1 MTSIIQGR
9 DLSVYTTVGLTLG
22 VSKKENRDGKKSRFV
37 VISMKDSYSRLS
49 KTRRT
54 IIFED
59 EWPGLIDTLGKYV
72 DKSIVDT
79 HEGGEVVSLAMFQK
93 SEDAKLFPIMEW
105 PGMMPQVMPLRKGMC
120 YANDVN
126 GNVVTD
132 KTGARVT
139 KDKITVMVQV
149 KNIVEGQD
157 HPNYVDGWDPDT
169 QLNNMESRFYRVPV
183 VQMGTNDADDTQF
196 MTPAPQQ
203 QPAQQPAQQASQQQQ
218 APQQATQQ
226 QPAQMP
232 PQQPMAGMQAPF

>member
-22 VSKKENRDGKKSRFV
+22 TAKKANREGKISRFV
-37 VISMKDSYSRLS
+37 VVSMKDSYSRLS

-59 EWPGLIDTLGKYV
+59 EWPGLIEALSNHVDEAIKDSHGGK
-72 DKSIVDT
+72 
-79 HEGGEVVSLAMFQK
+79 VVSLASFMK
-93 SEDAKLFPIMEW
+93 SDDAKLFPIMEW

-126 GNVVTD
+126 GNIVTD

-183 VQMGTNDADDTQF
+183 VQIGTNDADDTQF

-203 QPAQQPAQQASQQQQ
+203 QPAPQQ
-218 APQQATQQ
+218 APQAPQQTPQQ
-226 QPAQMP
+226 QSAQMP

>member
-9 DLSVYTTVGLTLG
+9 ELSLYKTVALTLG
-22 VSKKENRDGKKSRFV
+22 KSKKENREKKLSRFV
-37 VISMKDSYSRLS
+37 VISMKDEYSPLS
-49 KTRRT
+49 RTRRT

-59 EWPGLIDTLGKYV
+59 EWPGLVEALEKHV

-79 HEGGEVVSLAMFQK
+79 HEGGQVVSMASFIK
-93 SEDAKLFPIMEW
+93 SDDKDLFPILEW

-126 GNVVTD
+126 GKIVTD
-132 KTGARVT
+132 KTGAKVT

-169 QLNNMESRFYRVPV
+169 QLNNMESRFYRTPV
-183 VQMGTNDADDTQF
+183 VQTGIDDADDTQF

-203 QPAQQPAQQASQQQQ
+203 QPAPQQ
-218 APQQATQQ
+218 APQVQQQATQQ

-232 PQQPMAGMQAPF
+232 PQQPMAGTQAPF

>member
-126 GNVVTD
+126 GNIVTD

-183 VQMGTNDADDTQF
+183 VQIGTNDADDTQF

-203 QPAQQPAQQASQQQQ
+203 QPAPQQAQQ

>member
-22 VSKKENRDGKKSRFV
+22 TAKKANREGKISRFV
-37 VISMKDSYSRLS
+37 VVSMKDSYSRLS

-59 EWPGLIDTLGKYV
+59 EWPGLIEALSDHVDEAIKDSHGGK
-72 DKSIVDT
+72 
-79 HEGGEVVSLAMFQK
+79 VVSLASFMK
-93 SEDAKLFPIMEW
+93 SDDAKLFPIMEW

-126 GNVVTD
+126 GNIVTD

-183 VQMGTNDADDTQF
+183 AQTNIDDADDTQF

-203 QPAQQPAQQASQQQQ
+203 QPAPQQAQQ

>member
-1 MTSIIQGR
+1 MTSIIQGK
-9 DLSVYTTVGLTLG
+9 DLSVYTTIGLTLG
-22 VSKKENRDGKKSRFV
+22 TAKKANREGKISRFV
-37 VISMKDSYSRLS
+37 VVSMKDSYSRLS

-59 EWPGLIDTLGKYV
+59 EWPGLVETLDKYV
-72 DKSIVDT
+72 DTSIQDT
-79 HEGGEVVSLAMFQK
+79 HGGKVVSLGAFQN
-93 SEDAKLFPIMEW
+93 SDDAKLFPIMEW
-105 PGMMPQVMPLRKGMC
+105 PGMMPVVMPLRKGMC

-157 HPNYVDGWDPDT
+157 RPNYVDGWDPDT
-169 QLNNMESRFYRVPV
+169 QLNSMESRFYRVPV

-196 MTPAPQQ
+196 VAPAPA
-203 QPAQQPAQQASQQQQ
+203 PAQAPQQQQ
-218 APQQATQQ
+218 APQQAPATQA
-226 QPAQMP
+226 PQMP
-232 PQQPMAGMQAPF
+232 PQQPAPTGTPF

>member
-22 VSKKENRDGKKSRFV
+22 TAKKANREGKISRFV
-37 VISMKDSYSRLS
+37 VVSMKDSYSRLS

-59 EWPGLIDTLGKYV
+59 EWPGLIEALSNHVDEAIKDSHGGK
-72 DKSIVDT
+72 
-79 HEGGEVVSLAMFQK
+79 VVSLASFMK
-93 SEDAKLFPIMEW
+93 SDDAKLFPIMEW

-126 GNVVTD
+126 GNIVTD

-183 VQMGTNDADDTQF
+183 AQTNIDDADDTQF
-196 MTPAPQQ
+196 MTPVPQQ
-203 QPAQQPAQQASQQQQ
+203 QPAPQQAQQ

>member
-9 DLSVYTTVGLTLG
+9 ELSLYKTVALTLG
-22 VSKKENRDGKKSRFV
+22 KSKKENREKKLSRFV
-37 VISMKDSYSRLS
+37 VISMKDAYSPLS

-59 EWPGLIDTLGKYV
+59 EWPGLIEALEKHV
-72 DKSIVDT
+72 DESIVDT
-79 HEGGEVVSLAMFQK
+79 HEGGKVVSMADFIK
-93 SEDAKLFPIMEW
+93 SGDDKLFPILEW

-126 GNVVTD
+126 GKFVED
-132 KTGARVT
+132 KTGAKVT

-203 QPAQQPAQQASQQQQ
+203 QPAPQPAPQQAQQ

-232 PQQPMAGMQAPF
+232 PQQPMMGTQAPF

>member
-22 VSKKENRDGKKSRFV
+22 VSKRENRDGKKSRFV

-72 DKSIVDT
+72 DNSIVDT
-79 HEGGEVVSLAMFQK
+79 HEGGQVVSLAMFQK

-126 GNVVTD
+126 GNFVED
-132 KTGARVT
+132 KTGTKVT

-183 VQMGTNDADDTQF
+183 VQIGTNDADDTQF

-203 QPAQQPAQQASQQQQ
+203 QPAQQPAPQQAQQ

-232 PQQPMAGMQAPF
+232 PQQPMTGTQVPF

>member
-59 EWPGLIDTLGKYV
+59 EWPGLVETLEKHV
-72 DKSIVDT
+72 DESIVDT
-79 HEGGEVVSLAMFQK
+79 HEGGKVVSLADFIK
-93 SEDAKLFPIMEW
+93 SGDDKLFPILEW

-126 GNVVTD
+126 GNIVTD
-132 KTGARVT
+132 RTGAKVT

-169 QLNNMESRFYRVPV
+169 QLNNMESRFYRIPV
-183 VQMGTNDADDTQF
+183 VQMGTINDDDIPV
-196 MTPAPQQ
+196 TPAPQ
-203 QPAQQPAQQASQQQQ
+203 PAPQAPQQQQ

-232 PQQPMAGMQAPF
+232 PQQPMAGTQAPF

>member
-9 DLSVYTTVGLTLG
+9 ELSLYKTVALTLG
-22 VSKKENRDGKKSRFV
+22 VSKKENREKKLSRFV
-37 VISMKDSYSRLS
+37 VISMKDAYSPLS

-59 EWPGLIDTLGKYV
+59 EWPGLIEALEKHV
-72 DKSIVDT
+72 DENIKDT
-79 HEGGEVVSLAMFQK
+79 HEGGKVVSMADFIK
-93 SEDAKLFPIMEW
+93 SDDKDLFPILEW

-126 GNVVTD
+126 GNIVED
-132 KTGARVT
+132 KTGAKVT

-183 VQMGTNDADDTQF
+183 VQMGINDAGDTQF

-203 QPAQQPAQQASQQQQ
+203 QPAPQQAQQ

-232 PQQPMAGMQAPF
+232 PQQPMMGTQAPF

>member
-126 GNVVTD
+126 GNIVTD

-183 VQMGTNDADDTQF
+183 VQMGTVNDDDIPVT
-196 MTPAPQQ
+196 
-203 QPAQQPAQQASQQQQ
+203 PAQQPAQQASQQQQ
-218 APQQATQQ
+218 AQQQAQQAPQQATQQ
-226 QPAQMP
+226 QSAQMP
-232 PQQPMAGMQAPF
+232 PQQPMMGTQTPF

>member
-22 VSKKENRDGKKSRFV
+22 TAKKANREGKISRFV
-37 VISMKDSYSRLS
+37 VVSMKDSYSRLS

-59 EWPGLIDTLGKYV
+59 EWPGLIEALSSHVDEAIKDSHGGK
-72 DKSIVDT
+72 
-79 HEGGEVVSLAMFQK
+79 VVSLASFMK
-93 SEDAKLFPIMEW
+93 SDDAKLFPIMEW

-126 GNVVTD
+126 GNIVTD

-183 VQMGTNDADDTQF
+183 AQTNIDDADDTQF

-203 QPAQQPAQQASQQQQ
+203 QPAPQQAQQ

>member
-1 MTSIIQGR
+1 MTSIIQGKE
-9 DLSVYTTVGLTLG
+9 LSLYKTVALTLG
-22 VSKKENRDGKKSRFV
+22 RSKKENREKKLSRFV
-37 VISMKDSYSRLS
+37 VISMKDAYSPLS

-59 EWPGLIDTLGKYV
+59 EWPGLVEALEKHV
-72 DKSIVDT
+72 DESIKDT
-79 HEGGEVVSLAMFQK
+79 HEGGKVVSMSDFIK
-93 SEDAKLFPIMEW
+93 SDDKDLFPILEW

-126 GNVVTD
+126 GNIVED
-132 KTGARVT
+132 KTGAKVT
-139 KDKITVMVQV
+139 KDKITVMVQI

-183 VQMGTNDADDTQF
+183 VQMGINDADDTQF

-203 QPAQQPAQQASQQQQ
+203 QPAQQPAPQQAQQ

-232 PQQPMAGMQAPF
+232 PQQPMAGTQAPF

>member
-9 DLSVYTTVGLTLG
+9 ELSLYKTVALTIG
-22 VSKKENRDGKKSRFV
+22 VSKKENREKKLSRFV
-37 VISMKDSYSRLS
+37 VISMKDAYSPLS

-59 EWPGLIDTLGKYV
+59 EWPGLIEALEKHV
-72 DKSIVDT
+72 DESIKDT
-79 HEGGEVVSLAMFQK
+79 HEGGKVVSMADFIK
-93 SEDAKLFPIMEW
+93 SDDKDLFPILEW

-126 GNVVTD
+126 GNIVED
-132 KTGARVT
+132 KTGAKVT
-139 KDKITVMVQV
+139 KDKITVMVQI

-183 VQMGTNDADDTQF
+183 VQMGTNNADDTQF

-203 QPAQQPAQQASQQQQ
+203 QPALQQAQQ

-232 PQQPMAGMQAPF
+232 PQQPMMGTQTPF

>member
-22 VSKKENRDGKKSRFV
+22 TAKKANREGKISRFV
-37 VISMKDSYSRLS
+37 VVSMKDSYSRLS

-59 EWPGLIDTLGKYV
+59 EWPGLIEALSNHVDEAIKDSHGGK
-72 DKSIVDT
+72 
-79 HEGGEVVSLAMFQK
+79 VVSLASFMK
-93 SEDAKLFPIMEW
+93 SDDAKLFPIMEW

-126 GNVVTD
+126 GNIVTD

-183 VQMGTNDADDTQF
+183 AQTNIDDADDTQF

-203 QPAQQPAQQASQQQQ
+203 QPAPQQAQQ

-226 QPAQMP
+226 QSAQMP
-232 PQQPMAGMQAPF
+232 PQQPMMGTQAPF

>member
-1 MTSIIQGR
+1 MTSIIQGKE
-9 DLSVYTTVGLTLG
+9 LSLYKTVALTLG
-22 VSKKENRDGKKSRFV
+22 KSKRENREHKLSRFV
-37 VISMKDSYSRLS
+37 VISMKDAYSPLS

-59 EWPGLIDTLGKYV
+59 EWPGLVETLEKHV
-72 DKSIVDT
+72 DNSIIDT
-79 HEGGEVVSLAMFQK
+79 HEGGQVVSMADFIK
-93 SEDAKLFPIMEW
+93 SEDSKLFPILEW

-126 GNVVTD
+126 GKFVED
-132 KTGARVT
+132 KTGAKIT

-183 VQMGTNDADDTQF
+183 VQIGTNDADDTQF

-203 QPAQQPAQQASQQQQ
+203 QPAPQQAQQAQQ

-232 PQQPMAGMQAPF
+232 PQQPMAGIQTPF

>member
-9 DLSVYTTVGLTLG
+9 DLSVYTTIGLTLG
-22 VSKKENRDGKKSRFV
+22 TAKKANREGKISRFV
-37 VISMKDSYSRLS
+37 VVSMKDSYSRLS

-59 EWPGLIDTLGKYV
+59 EWPGLVETLDKYV
-72 DKSIVDT
+72 DTTIQDT
-79 HEGGEVVSLAMFQK
+79 HGGKVVSLGAFQNTD
-93 SEDAKLFPIMEW
+93 DAKLFPIMEW
-105 PGMMPQVMPLRKGMC
+105 PGMMPVVMPLRKGMC

-196 MTPAPQQ
+196 VAPAPA
-203 QPAQQPAQQASQQQQ
+203 PAQAPQQQQ
-218 APQQATQQ
+218 APQQAPATQA
-226 QPAQMP
+226 PQMP
-232 PQQPMAGMQAPF
+232 PQQPAAGMQPPF

>member
-9 DLSVYTTVGLTLG
+9 ELSLYKTVALTLG
-22 VSKKENRDGKKSRFV
+22 KSKKENREKKLSRFV
-37 VISMKDSYSRLS
+37 VISMKDAYSPLS

-59 EWPGLIDTLGKYV
+59 EWPGLIEELKQWVDT
-72 DKSIVDT
+72 SIKDT
-79 HEGGEVVSLAMFQK
+79 HEGGEVVSLAAFKK
-93 SEDAKLFPIMEW
+93 SSNYELFPIMEW
-105 PGMMPQVMPLRKGMC
+105 PGMMPVVMPLRKGMC

-139 KDKITVMVQV
+139 KNEITVMVQV

-157 HPNYVDGWDPDT
+157 RPNYVDGWDPDT
-169 QLNNMESRFYRVPV
+169 QLNNMESRFYRTPV

-196 MTPAPQQ
+196 VAPAPAPAQAPQQ
-203 QPAQQPAQQASQQQQ
+203 QQAQQQ
-218 APQQATQQ
+218 APATQA
-226 QPAQMP
+226 PQMP
-232 PQQPMAGMQAPF
+232 PQQPAAGMQPPF

>member
-9 DLSVYTTVGLTLG
+9 ELSLYKTVALTLG
-22 VSKKENRDGKKSRFV
+22 VSKKENREGKRSRFV
-37 VISMKDSYSRLS
+37 VISMKDAYSPLS

-59 EWPGLIDTLGKYV
+59 EWPGLVEALKKHV

-79 HEGGEVVSLAMFQK
+79 HEGGQVVSMALFKK
-93 SEDAKLFPIMEW
+93 SNDPELFPILEW

-126 GNVVTD
+126 GNIVKD
-132 KTGARVT
+132 KNDAPVT

-169 QLNNMESRFYRVPV
+169 QLNNMESRFYRKPV

-203 QPAQQPAQQASQQQQ
+203 QPAQQPAPQQAPQ
-218 APQQATQQ
+218 APQQATPQQ
-226 QPAQMP
+226 SAQMP
-232 PQQPMAGMQAPF
+232 PQQPMAGTQTPF

>member
-9 DLSVYTTVGLTLG
+9 DLSVYTTIGLTLG
-22 VSKKENRDGKKSRFV
+22 TAKKANREGKISRFV
-37 VISMKDSYSRLS
+37 VVSMKDSYSRLS

-59 EWPGLIDTLGKYV
+59 EWPGLVETLDKYV
-72 DKSIVDT
+72 DTTIQDT
-79 HEGGEVVSLAMFQK
+79 HGGKVVSLGAFQNTD
-93 SEDAKLFPIMEW
+93 DAKLFPIMEW
-105 PGMMPQVMPLRKGMC
+105 PGMMPVVMPLRKGMC
-120 YANDVN
+120 YANDIN

-157 HPNYVDGWDPDT
+157 RPNYVDGWDPDT

-196 MTPAPQQ
+196 VAPAPA
-203 QPAQQPAQQASQQQQ
+203 PAQAPQQQQ
-218 APQQATQQ
+218 APQQAPATQA
-226 QPAQMP
+226 PQMP
-232 PQQPMAGMQAPF
+232 PQQAAAGMQPPF

>member
-9 DLSVYTTVGLTLG
+9 DLSVYTTIGLTLG
-22 VSKKENRDGKKSRFV
+22 TAKKANREGKISRFV
-37 VISMKDSYSRLS
+37 VVSMKDSYSRLS

-59 EWPGLIDTLGKYV
+59 EWPGLVETLDKYV
-72 DKSIVDT
+72 DTTIQDT
-79 HEGGEVVSLAMFQK
+79 HGGKVVSLGAFQNTD
-93 SEDAKLFPIMEW
+93 DAKLFPIMEW
-105 PGMMPQVMPLRKGMC
+105 PGMMPVVMPLRKGMC

-157 HPNYVDGWDPDT
+157 RPNYVDGWDPDT

-183 VQMGTNDADDTQF
+183 VQIGTNDADDTQF
-196 MTPAPQQ
+196 VAPTPAP
-203 QPAQQPAQQASQQQQ
+203 AQAPQQQQ
-218 APQQATQQ
+218 APQQAPATQA
-226 QPAQMP
+226 PQMP
-232 PQQPMAGMQAPF
+232 PQQPAAGMNPPF

>member
-1 MTSIIQGR
+1 MASIIQGR

-126 GNVVTD
+126 GNFVED
-132 KTGARVT
+132 KTGAKVT

-183 VQMGTNDADDTQF
+183 VQIGTNDADDTQF

-203 QPAQQPAQQASQQQQ
+203 QPAPQQAQQ

>member
-9 DLSVYTTVGLTLG
+9 ELSLYKTVALTLG
-22 VSKKENRDGKKSRFV
+22 KSKRENRENKLSRFV
-37 VISMKDSYSRLS
+37 VISMKDAYSPLS

-59 EWPGLIDTLGKYV
+59 EWPGLIETLEKHV
-72 DKSIVDT
+72 DESIVDT
-79 HEGGEVVSLAMFQK
+79 HEGGKVVSLADFIK
-93 SEDAKLFPIMEW
+93 SGDDKLFPILEW

-126 GNVVTD
+126 GKFVED
-132 KTGARVT
+132 KTGAKVT

-183 VQMGTNDADDTQF
+183 VQIGTNDADDTQF

-203 QPAQQPAQQASQQQQ
+203 QPAPQPAPQQAQQ

>member
-9 DLSVYTTVGLTLG
+9 ELSLYKTVALTIG
-22 VSKKENRDGKKSRFV
+22 VSKKENREKKLSRFV
-37 VISMKDSYSRLS
+37 VISMKDAYSPLS

-59 EWPGLIDTLGKYV
+59 EWPGLIEALEKHV
-72 DKSIVDT
+72 DESIKDT
-79 HEGGEVVSLAMFQK
+79 HEGGKVVSMADFIK
-93 SEDAKLFPIMEW
+93 SDDSKLFPILEW

-126 GNVVTD
+126 GNIVED

-169 QLNNMESRFYRVPV
+169 QLNSMESRFYRVPV

-196 MTPAPQQ
+196 MTPVPQQ
-203 QPAQQPAQQASQQQQ
+203 QPAQQPAPQQAQQ

-232 PQQPMAGMQAPF
+232 PQQPMAGTQAPF

>member
-9 DLSVYTTVGLTLG
+9 ELSLYKTVALTLG
-22 VSKKENRDGKKSRFV
+22 KSKKENREKKLSRFV
-37 VISMKDSYSRLS
+37 VISMKDAYSPLS

-59 EWPGLIDTLGKYV
+59 EWPGLIEALEKHV
-72 DKSIVDT
+72 DESIVDT
-79 HEGGEVVSLAMFQK
+79 HEGGKVVSMASFK
-93 SEDAKLFPIMEW
+93 NSNDAELFPILEW

-126 GNVVTD
+126 GNIVED
-132 KTGARVT
+132 KTGAKVT

-169 QLNNMESRFYRVPV
+169 QLNNMELRFYRVPV
-183 VQMGTNDADDTQF
+183 VQMGTNNTDDTQF

-203 QPAQQPAQQASQQQQ
+203 QPAPQPAPQQATQ

-226 QPAQMP
+226 QPAQMQ
-232 PQQPMAGMQAPF
+232 PQQPMAGTQAPF

>member
-9 DLSVYTTVGLTLG
+9 ELSLYKTVALTLG
-22 VSKKENRDGKKSRFV
+22 VSKRENRDHKKSRFV
-37 VISMKDSYSRLS
+37 VISMKDAYSPLS

-59 EWPGLIDTLGKYV
+59 EWPGLVETLEKHV
-72 DKSIVDT
+72 DESIVDT
-79 HEGGEVVSLAMFQK
+79 HEGGKVVSMADFIK
-93 SEDAKLFPIMEW
+93 SGDDKLFPILEW

-126 GNVVTD
+126 GNIVED
-132 KTGARVT
+132 KTGTKVA

-183 VQMGTNDADDTQF
+183 VQIGTNDVDDTQF

-203 QPAQQPAQQASQQQQ
+203 QPAPQQAPQAQQ

>member
-9 DLSVYTTVGLTLG
+9 DLSLYKTVGLTLG
-22 VSKKENRDGKKSRFV
+22 VSKRENRDGKKSRFV
-37 VISMKDSYSRLS
+37 VISMKDAYSPLS

-59 EWPGLIDTLGKYV
+59 EWPGLIDTLKKHV
-72 DKSIVDT
+72 DESIRDT
-79 HEGGEVVSLAMFQK
+79 HEGGQVVSMADFIK
-93 SEDAKLFPIMEW
+93 SDDSKLFPILEW

-126 GNVVTD
+126 GNFVED
-132 KTGARVT
+132 KTGAKVT
-139 KDKITVMVQV
+139 KNKITVMVQV

-183 VQMGTNDADDTQF
+183 VGTNDADDTQF

-203 QPAQQPAQQASQQQQ
+203 QPAQQPAPQQAQQ

-232 PQQPMAGMQAPF
+232 PQQPMAGTQAPF

>member
-9 DLSVYTTVGLTLG
+9 DLSVYTTIGLTLG
-22 VSKKENRDGKKSRFV
+22 TAKKANREGKISRFV
-37 VISMKDSYSRLS
+37 VVSMKDSYSRLS

-59 EWPGLIDTLGKYV
+59 EWPGLVETLDKYV
-72 DKSIVDT
+72 DTTIQDT
-79 HEGGEVVSLAMFQK
+79 HGGKVVSLGAFQNTD
-93 SEDAKLFPIMEW
+93 DAKLFPIMEW
-105 PGMMPQVMPLRKGMC
+105 PGMMPVVMPLRKGMC

-126 GNVVTD
+126 DNVVTD

-157 HPNYVDGWDPDT
+157 RPNYVDGWDPDT

-183 VQMGTNDADDTQF
+183 VQMSTNDADDTQF
-196 MTPAPQQ
+196 VAPAPA
-203 QPAQQPAQQASQQQQ
+203 PAQAPQQQQ
-218 APQQATQQ
+218 APQQAPATQA
-226 QPAQMP
+226 PQMP
-232 PQQPMAGMQAPF
+232 PQQPAAGMQPPF

>member
-22 VSKKENRDGKKSRFV
+22 VSKKENREGKKSRFV

-183 VQMGTNDADDTQF
+183 VQIGTNDADDTQF

-203 QPAQQPAQQASQQQQ
+203 QPAPQQAQQ

-232 PQQPMAGMQAPF
+232 PQQPMMGTQTPF

>member
-126 GNVVTD
+126 GKFVED
-132 KTGARVT
+132 KTGAKVT

-203 QPAQQPAQQASQQQQ
+203 QPAQQPAPQQAQQ

-232 PQQPMAGMQAPF
+232 PQQPIAGMQAPF

>member
-22 VSKKENRDGKKSRFV
+22 TAKKANREGKISRFV
-37 VISMKDSYSRLS
+37 VVSMKDSYSRLS

-59 EWPGLIDTLGKYV
+59 EWPGLIEALSNHVDEAIKDSHGGK
-72 DKSIVDT
+72 
-79 HEGGEVVSLAMFQK
+79 VVSLASFMK
-93 SEDAKLFPIMEW
+93 SDDAKLFPIMEW

-126 GNVVTD
+126 GNIVTD

-183 VQMGTNDADDTQF
+183 AQTNIDDADDTQF

-203 QPAQQPAQQASQQQQ
+203 QPAPQQAQQ

-232 PQQPMAGMQAPF
+232 PQQPMTGMQAPF

>member
-9 DLSVYTTVGLTLG
+9 ELSLYKTVALTLG
-22 VSKKENRDGKKSRFV
+22 KSKKENREKKLSRFV
-37 VISMKDSYSRLS
+37 VISMKDAYSPLS

-59 EWPGLIDTLGKYV
+59 EWPGLVEALENHV

-79 HEGGEVVSLAMFQK
+79 HEGGQVVSMASFK
-93 SEDAKLFPIMEW
+93 NSKDAELFPILEW

-126 GNVVTD
+126 GTVIED
-132 KTGARVT
+132 RTGAKVT

-169 QLNNMESRFYRVPV
+169 QLNNMESRFYRIPV
-183 VQMGTNDADDTQF
+183 VQIGTNDADDTQF

-203 QPAQQPAQQASQQQQ
+203 QPAQQPAPQQAQQ

>member
-22 VSKKENRDGKKSRFV
+22 TAKKANREGKISRFV
-37 VISMKDSYSRLS
+37 VVSMKDSYSRLS

-59 EWPGLIDTLGKYV
+59 EWPGLIEALSNHVDEAIKDSHGGK
-72 DKSIVDT
+72 
-79 HEGGEVVSLAMFQK
+79 VVSLASFMK
-93 SEDAKLFPIMEW
+93 SDDAKLFPIMEW

-126 GNVVTD
+126 GNIVTD

-183 VQMGTNDADDTQF
+183 AQTNIDDADDTQF

-203 QPAQQPAQQASQQQQ
+203 QPAPQQAQQ

-232 PQQPMAGMQAPF
+232 PQQPMAGTQAPF

>member
-22 VSKKENRDGKKSRFV
+22 ISKKENRDGKKSRFV

-72 DKSIVDT
+72 DKSIKDT

-126 GNVVTD
+126 GNIVED
-132 KTGARVT
+132 RTGAKVT

-183 VQMGTNDADDTQF
+183 VQMGANDADDTQF

-203 QPAQQPAQQASQQQQ
+203 QPAPQQAPQ

-232 PQQPMAGMQAPF
+232 PQQPMAGTQTPF

>member
-9 DLSVYTTVGLTLG
+9 ELSLYKTVALTLG
-22 VSKKENRDGKKSRFV
+22 KSKKENREKKLSRFV
-37 VISMKDSYSRLS
+37 VISMKDAYSPLS

-59 EWPGLIDTLGKYV
+59 EWPGLVETLEKHV
-72 DKSIVDT
+72 DESIIDT
-79 HEGGEVVSLAMFQK
+79 HEGGKVVSLADFIK
-93 SEDAKLFPIMEW
+93 SGDDKLFPIWEW

-126 GNVVTD
+126 GNIVED
-132 KTGARVT
+132 KTGAKVT

-196 MTPAPQQ
+196 ITPAPQQ
-203 QPAQQPAQQASQQQQ
+203 QPAQQATQQQQ
-218 APQQATQQ
+218 APQQTAQQ

>member
-22 VSKKENRDGKKSRFV
+22 TAKKANREGKISRFV
-37 VISMKDSYSRLS
+37 VVSMKDSYSRLS

-59 EWPGLIDTLGKYV
+59 EWPGLVETLDKYV
-72 DKSIVDT
+72 DTTIQDT
-79 HEGGEVVSLAMFQK
+79 HGGKVVSLGAFQNTD
-93 SEDAKLFPIMEW
+93 DAKLFPIMEW
-105 PGMMPQVMPLRKGMC
+105 PGMMPVVMPLRKGMC

-157 HPNYVDGWDPDT
+157 SPNYVDGWDPDT
-169 QLNNMESRFYRVPV
+169 QLNNMESRFYRTPV

-196 MTPAPQQ
+196 VAPATA
-203 QPAQQPAQQASQQQQ
+203 PAQAPQQQQ

-226 QPAQMP
+226 QPTQMP
-232 PQQPMAGMQAPF
+232 PQQPMAGTQAPF

>member
-126 GNVVTD
+126 GNFVED
-132 KTGARVT
+132 KTGAKVT

-183 VQMGTNDADDTQF
+183 VQIGTNDADDTQF

-203 QPAQQPAQQASQQQQ
+203 QPAPQPAPQQAQQ

-232 PQQPMAGMQAPF
+232 PQQPMAGMQTPF